1 MAIEYRVI
9 PRKILAGEDK
19 GKTKYYATASNTGR
33 TDLDALTRDIE
44 RSSTVSGADIR
55 AVLYALFE
63 TIPGQAGNIVA
74 PGDTGSFK
82 ITISSVGEESEDEV
96 DVHSIRK
103 SRITFYPAKKFK
115 DVLTR
120 LHYKKV

>member
-19 GKTKYYATASNTGR
+19 GKVKYYATTSNTGR

-63 TIPGQAGNIVA
+63 TIPGNMYM
-74 PGDTGSFK
+74 SL
-82 ITISSVGEESEDEV
+82 
-96 DVHSIRK
+96 R
-103 SRITFYPAKKFK
+103 
-115 DVLTR
+115 
-120 LHYKKV
+120 